1 MSSISNLTIGSS
13 VPAYTLATNQVS
25 GAPERNG
32 DGDGPR
38 VHHGHRGSHGGGGMG
53 QELMAALQS
62 LGLTPPA
69 SASTSSSRATGSDT
83 GESSDQ
89 SPSSDGV
96 SRSTLRKDMH
106 EFMHQLFD
114 AARQAE
120 SSGSTTS
127 GGSAAERGKGSF
139 AQGLS
144 ALLSE
149 VCNGHTPSGLQ
160 DAFNKL
166 KSDLNASGNGG
177 DATLQAL
184 LSKLQGNLG
193 YGAASA
199 GSTTAGVGTTLS
211 TVA

>member
-1 MSSISNLTIGSS
+1 MSSVSSLTISS
-13 VPAYTLATNQVS
+13 NVSVYTPTTTQVS
-25 GAPERNG
+25 GATDRDG
-32 DGDGPR
+32 DGDGQR
-38 VHHGHRGSHGGGGMG
+38 GHRGHRGGHGGGGMDK
-53 QELMAALQS
+53 ELMAAFQS
-62 LGLTPPA
+62 LGLTPTA
-69 SASTSSSRATGSDT
+69 SASASSGSKASGSDASA
-83 GESSDQ
+83 SSDQ
-89 SPSSDGV
+89 YQSSDGV

-106 EFMHQLFD
+106 EFMHQLFE

-120 SSGSTTS
+120 S
-127 GGSAAERGKGSF
+127 GGAAEPGKGRF

-149 VCNGHTPSGLQ
+149 VSAGNTPSGLQ
-160 DAFNKL
+160 GAFDKL
-166 KSDLNASGNGG
+166 KSDLGVSSGATG

-193 YGAASA
+193 YGGTSA